1 MERDV
6 ACELWNKP
14 PESGV
19 KLLLYVGDH
28 DDSTT
33 LADLKN
39 KVLYGVEKWSDIVHA
54 KRSLNAI
61 LYNLKDRFKE
71 SNCSILHPK
80 GINYLTNC
88 FSCLSTKNSGDSE
101 SLKQGLKN
109 IIPHAFGEH
118 TCYDVSWCGYKQNP
132 EAYKHTDLPNGRDPF
147 GDSHKKDLTDNFD
160 EYSTNI
166 VVNKLTPCANS
177 QRSESLN
184 STIGSK
190 NPITRFYGGSESN
203 DFRIACGV
211 AQTNIGY
218 NYIGKSLEVLN
229 I

>member
-1 MERDV
+1 MGWQKRGRGHNSSTGHGAAMGLATGKVLSYSNRCKTCQVCSNNKSTGKGKKHDCKKNHWGSSKSMERDV
-6 ACELWNKP
+6 ACELWNKA

-39 KVLYGVEKWSDIVHA
+39 KVPYGVEKWSDIVHA

-80 GINYLTNC
+80 GINYLTKC

-118 TCYDVSWCGYKQNP
+118 TTMFHGVV
-132 EAYKHTDLPNGRDPF
+132 
-147 GDSHKKDLTDNFD
+147 
-160 EYSTNI
+160 TNKI
-166 VVNKLTPCANS
+166 LK
-177 QRSESLN
+177 
-184 STIGSK
+184 
-190 NPITRFYGGSESN
+190 PINT
-203 DFRIACGV
+203 
-211 AQTNIGY
+211 QTCQMVEIF
-218 NYIGKSLEVLN
+218 LE
-229 I
+229 IPTKRT